1 MEKLKY
7 KSNQRSADV
16 ARRLKNIIDFH
27 QLIKVKDISTFY
39 KAFDIVLKWNKE
51 SYITVFGENN
61 NLLPADMKLKLRK
74 MFASLKIDEEIEL
87 NKINNFNKA
96 LFKFCGSILEEEILA
111 KYNIFGPISFFKAFH
126 SFKEF
131 RKTLNNYLDETKFYE
146 FYLFYFKSSR
156 KPIGRAIRCY
166 EKLKKVYPLL
176 EPVGS
181 LLRFDEMIYPVELIS
196 RRDSNFECFDLGS
209 FKYLYKTNV
218 YILFYDKESQL
229 EVKIYLP
236 DKNFI
241 IQKWFLTG
249 TLRHNEIL
257 IGLAKQKFESFK
269 TFKHNFFI
277 NNKKIEINCEED
289 VYKKLGFNYIYPELR
304 CGERELFKDSKDLNV
319 VNFTDIKSDLHIHT
333 NYSDGAHSIEEL
345 VNFYMSRGFQY
356 IVLTDHS
363 VSLSQ
368 GRGLDID
375 TLIKKNELIDKLNKK
390 IEKFKIFKGAEVDIL
405 EDGSLDY
412 PDWVLEN
419 LDFVI
424 ASVHQ
429 NYDLDAGA
437 MTFRFEKAI
446 KNPYVHMIGHI
457 SGRLVGFLPIYKV
470 DINKLLRLASE
481 YNTIIEINGNP
492 ARLDLDCASIKTY
505 KDKFKNLYAVNTD
518 LHNFRQYDIRFYC
531 SVMTARKSYLKSYD
545 IVNSLDLNEFENLI
559 KDIRIKKLRKSK
571 FLV

>member
-7 KSNQRSADV
+7 KSNQRAADV
-16 ARRLKNIIDFH
+16 ARRLKDIIDFH
-27 QLIKVKDISTFY
+27 QLIKINDVSNFY
-39 KAFDIVLKWNKE
+39 RAYDIVLKWNKE
-51 SYITVFGENN
+51 SYTIVFGEEN
-61 NLLPADMKLKLRK
+61 NLLPTNMKLKLRK
-74 MFASLKIDEEIEL
+74 MFAGLKIDEEVEL

-96 LFKFCGSILEEEILA
+96 FFKFCGSTLEEEILA
-111 KYNIFGPISFFKAFH
+111 KYSVFGPISFYKAFH
-126 SFKEF
+126 SYKKF
-131 RKTLNNYLDETKFYE
+131 REILNYYLDESNFYD
-146 FYLFYFKSSR
+146 FYLFYFKSSK

-166 EKLKKVYPLL
+166 EKLRAIYPLL

-181 LLRFDEMIYPVELIS
+181 LLRFDEMIYPVELLFKEN
-196 RRDSNFECFDLGS
+196 SNFESSNLGS

-218 YILFYDKESQL
+218 YMLLYDKESQL

-236 DKNFI
+236 GENFI

-257 IGLAKQKFESFK
+257 TDLAKQKFESFK
-269 TFKHNFFI
+269 IFKNNFFI
-277 NNKKIEINCEED
+277 NNNKITINCERD
-289 VYKKLGFNYIYPELR
+289 VYKKLGFNYVYPELR
-304 CGERELFKDSKDLNV
+304 CGGRELFKNREELNI
-319 VNFTDIKSDLHIHT
+319 VNFNDIKSDLHVHT
-333 NYSDGAHSIEEL
+333 NYSDGTHSIEEL
-345 VNFYMSRGFQY
+345 VDFYMSKGFQY

-375 TLIKKNELIDKLNKK
+375 TLIEKNELIDKLNKQV
-390 IEKFKIFKGAEVDIL
+390 EKFKIFKGAEVDIL

-429 NYDLDAGA
+429 NYDLDEDA

-457 SGRLVGFLPIYKV
+457 SGRLVGFLPIYNV
-470 DINKLLRLASE
+470 DLQRLLRLASE
-481 YNTIIEINGNP
+481 YSTIIEINGNP

-505 KDKFKNLYAVNTD
+505 KNKFKNLYAVNTD

-531 SVMTARKSYLKSYD
+531 SVMTARKSYLKSCD
-545 IVNSLDLNEFENLI
+545 IVNSLNLNEFESLI
-559 KDIRIKKLRKSK
+559 RDIRIRKLRKNNL
-571 FLV
+571 LV